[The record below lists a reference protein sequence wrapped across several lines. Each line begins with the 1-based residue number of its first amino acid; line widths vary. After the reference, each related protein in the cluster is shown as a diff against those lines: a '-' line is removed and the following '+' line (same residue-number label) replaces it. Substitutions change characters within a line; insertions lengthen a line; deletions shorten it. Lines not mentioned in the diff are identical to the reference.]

1 MFTLLTQIFIKL
13 SLTLPV
19 FESIIHAEDEYHY
32 IQRRKT
38 AVLTVKQRSAE
49 KERYG
54 INMICGKCGKDVD
67 DGSKFCP
74 FCGHT
79 FSGRVIAAKVLKA
92 IVAILFFA
100 IFMAIVFMF
109 GNYFGKTEVGK
120 QVETPDI
127 VAVISEKIK
136 DMTYLPL
143 DLEFTQDELNSMIKK
158 NENNLLPLKDM
169 KLTFP
174 SEGGVTLSAVI
185 AKEDISKVFGANI
198 PDVLIMFLPEQV
210 TVFAQADPTV
220 ENGTLKAGIK
230 SITVGGITLGSET
243 LSHFGADELV
253 SDIVSSLISA
263 EYGQKVEITK
273 LSVGP
278 SKNGEPVLNIG
289 INYYIAK

>member
-1 MFTLLTQIFIKL
+1 
-13 SLTLPV
+13 
-19 FESIIHAEDEYHY
+19 
-32 IQRRKT
+32 
-38 AVLTVKQRSAE
+38 
-49 KERYG
+49 
-54 INMICGKCGKDVD
+54 MICVKCGKDVE

-79 FSGRVIAAKVLKA
+79 FSGRIIAARILKA
-92 IVAILFFA
+92 IAASIFFL

-120 QVETPDI
+120 QVDTPDI

-136 DMTYLPL
+136 DITYIPV
-143 DLEFTQDELNSMIKK
+143 DLAFTQDELNAMIKK
-158 NENNLLPLKDM
+158 NAKNFQPLKDM

-185 AKEDISKVFGANI
+185 AKEDISKVFGSNI
-198 PDVLIMFLPEQV
+198 PDVLLMFLPNEV
-210 TVFAQADPTV
+210 TVFVQADPSV
-220 ENGTLKAGIK
+220 ENGKLKTGIR
-230 SITVGGITLGSET
+230 SITVGGITLGTET

-253 SDIVSSLISA
+253 SDIVFSAISS

-273 LSVGP
+273 LSIGQ

-289 INYYIAK
+289 INFYIAK